1 MFASALTYK
10 SSECQL
16 AAADQEALPTKNK
29 PLSFQAPTS
38 QVRGLKGARGEDK
51 GGGGGVLDLHGKHP

>member
-1 MFASALTYK
+1 MFASALTYN
-10 SSECQL
+10 SYECQL

-38 QVRGLKGARGEDK
+38 EVLGLKGIRKTK
-51 GGGGGVLDLHGKHP
+51 GGCVLHLHGKHP